1 MDSRRQSGSHKA
13 RLVDFDDL
21 VAAYRV
27 LAEHGVIDA
36 YGHVSMRSP
45 ENPQRYFI
53 ARSLAP
59 QVVQADDIMEY
70 DLDSRPLDE
79 RGRESVRERFI
90 HGEVYK
96 ARPEVMAVVHNHSPS
111 VIPFSVT
118 GVPMRPIYHMAAF
131 IGEGVPNFEI
141 RDVEKGTDLLVKTPQ
156 LGAALAK
163 TLGKSPASLMRGHGA
178 VVVGE
183 NIARAVGR
191 SVYLEQSARLQMQ
204 AMALSESVVYLDE
217 AEVRASVPV
226 QDYKRA
232 WPMWREKAL
241 AAARTDRK

>member
-1 MDSRRQSGSHKA
+1 MDY
-13 RLVDFDDL
+13 LEDL

-27 LAEHGVIDA
+27 LAEYGVIDA
-36 YGHVSMRSP
+36 YGHVSIRSP

-59 QVVQADDIMEY
+59 EIVQVDDIMEY
-70 DLDSRPLDE
+70 DLNSNPGDT

-96 ARPEVMAVVHNHSPS
+96 ARPDVMAVVHNHSPS

-118 GVPMRPIYHMAAF
+118 GVPMRPIYHMASF

-141 RDVEKGTDLLVKTPQ
+141 RDYEQGTDLLVKTPK

-163 TLGKSPASLMRGHGA
+163 TLGKSAASLMRGHGA

-191 SVYLEQSARLQMQ
+191 SVYLEQSAQLQMQ
-204 AMALSESVVYLDE
+204 AMALSDKITYLDD
-217 AEVRASVPV
+217 AEVKASVPV

-241 AAARTDRK
+241 ARAKADRK